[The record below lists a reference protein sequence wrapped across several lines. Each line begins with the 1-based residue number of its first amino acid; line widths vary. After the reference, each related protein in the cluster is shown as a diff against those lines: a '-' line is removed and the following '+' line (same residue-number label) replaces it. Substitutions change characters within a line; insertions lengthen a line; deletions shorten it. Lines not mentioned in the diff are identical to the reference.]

1 MNNEEIIL
9 TIGNME
15 LRLTKD
21 SEIQIRAKE
30 GIATLESGFEVKQ
43 GNVSIKLTAP
53 FTTTS
58 TGWIDITGISFDEIP
73 FDPKITPEEKTRLK
87 KGLSYLNENK
97 PFLLQLANFVTN
109 LSKYFQ

>member
-15 LRLTKD
+15 LLLTEDGK
-21 SEIQIRAKE
+21 IHIRAKK
-30 GIATLESGFEVKQ
+30 GITTLESGFKVQ
-43 GNVSIKLTAP
+43 QDNVSIELTAP

-58 TGWIDITGISFDEIP
+58 TEWIDITGISFDKIP
-73 FDPKITPEEKTRLK
+73 FDPKITPEEKTILK
-87 KGLSYLNENK
+87 KVLSYLKENK